1 MLYKIKIHSIDIQ
14 DHDGFLAFLNAHSHD
29 GLAAVRVYR
38 SFTIFKKTDSPSVG
52 YSMQFLP
59 DYDLMNEDRIPG
71 LQNGVE
77 IRSVVELVSP
87 PDNTWPRTVIENYKT
102 FTQNSVGL
110 LISKVVRRIL
120 IPVAF
125 FIILLLF
132 GGDSFHTGTQSFLAE
147 FKVVPHD
154 VLLLLVLM
162 GILFFVNAFSVL
174 IDYVHLK
181 GLKKALNKETAYV
194 SSPGMRGIVVVKNL
208 LMAVYLVPC
217 VIIILKV
224 LIDLF

>member
-1 MLYKIKIHSIDIQ
+1 MLYKIKIHSVDLQ

-29 GLAAVRVYR
+29 GFEAIRVYR
-38 SFTIFKKTDSPSVG
+38 TFTIFKKTDAPPVG
-52 YSMQFLP
+52 YSMRFFP
-59 DYDLMNEDRIPG
+59 DYDLMDEARIPG

-77 IRSVVELVSP
+77 IRPVAELATT
-87 PDNTWPRTVIENYKT
+87 PDSTWTRTVIENYKT
-102 FTQNSVGL
+102 FTQNNFGL

-120 IPVAF
+120 IPAVL

-132 GGDSFHTGTQSFLAE
+132 GGELFHTATQSLLAE
-147 FKVVPHD
+147 FEGAFHE
-154 VLLLLVLM
+154 VLLLLVLA
-162 GILFFVNAFSVL
+162 GILILVNAFSVL
-174 IDYVHLK
+174 IDFVHLK
-181 GLKKALNKETAYV
+181 GLKKALNEETAYM
-194 SSPGMRGIVVVKNL
+194 SPPGMRSIVAVKNL